1 MDTLA
6 GAIHPMLGQ
15 HQKQTTP
22 LRQFLFMLIVMA
34 AGFSLGLPESIQA
47 ADYRIAS
54 NDVLDISVYDHPEM
68 TTTVRVD
75 GQGNVVLP
83 LLNQVQVQGK
93 TISEASAHIG
103 QLLADGYIVNPQVNI
118 FVKNFRDQKASVL
131 GQGVKPGVYD
141 LTTKTTLLELI
152 SQAGGLTPEAG
163 DRATV
168 KREGSKD
175 ASGKS
180 EEKEIQLRKLID
192 QGDAAQNLQIMD
204 GDKVFIDKAG
214 MFYVTGQVKKPDA
227 YKYQDKLTIMKA
239 VTMAGGFTDTAS
251 KGSIDVVRKING
263 KEEVI
268 ANVDLDYIIHP
279 EDVVVVPESFF

>member
-1 MDTLA
+1 
-6 GAIHPMLGQ
+6 MLD
-15 HQKQTTP
+15 H
-22 LRQFLFMLIVMA
+22 LRQQCLSVPLLLVTLLLT
-34 AGFSLGLPESIQA
+34 AGTGLGWPPATWA
-47 ADYRIAS
+47 ADYRIAYT
-54 NDVLDISVYDHPEM
+54 DVLDISVYDHPEM

-93 TISEASAHIG
+93 TISEASAHIA

-118 FVKNFRDQKASVL
+118 FVKNFRDQKASIL
-131 GQGVKPGVYD
+131 GQVAKPGVYD

-168 KREGSKD
+168 KREGTKD
-175 ASGKS
+175 AAGKS

-227 YKYQDKLTIMKA
+227 YKYQDKLTVMKA

>member
-1 MDTLA
+1 
-6 GAIHPMLGQ
+6 MLGQ
-15 HQKQTTP
+15 HRKQTKP
-22 LRQFLFMLIVMA
+22 RRLFLCILLLTV
-34 AGFSLGLPESIQA
+34 AGFGLLQPAAARA
-47 ADYRIAS
+47 ADYRIAFS
-54 NDVLDISVYDHPEM
+54 DVLDISVYDHPEM

-75 GQGNVVLP
+75 GQGSVVLP

-93 TISEASAHIG
+93 TISEASAHIAK
-103 QLLADGYIVNPQVNI
+103 LLADGYIVNPQVNI
-118 FVKNFRDQKASVL
+118 FVKNFRDQKASIL
-131 GQGVKPGVYD
+131 GQVVKPGVYD

-168 KREGSKD
+168 KREASKD
-175 ASGKS
+175 AAGKS

-227 YKYQDKLTIMKA
+227 YKYQDKLTVMKA

-251 KGSIDVVRKING
+251 KGSIDVVRKVNG

-268 ANVDLDYIIHP
+268 ANVDLDYIIQP